1 MVRHFAQCALLCLAA
16 LLTGVGA
23 QPDSGASV
31 ESNAAGFEQGD
42 TAALEAPIAASELD
56 LGVQSASVHDLVRGI
71 AGHDETR
78 PAALRLDDKPATKP
92 DTLIYQ
98 AEEVEARAEAIKS
111 RISSLLGNTPDEQS
125 EEERERELQK
135 KIALDKSYSSGA
147 TGLSGQRSG
156 GPRSDL
162 DNPTLRLRLIE
173 FGLIVWDVLTHPV
186 TITLAALGFIGR
198 VVMAALRVKRE
209 KKSSRRRRSRS
220 YHAKAAE
227 RQERPAAQTSDLPM
241 TEYEQQQERRRQRR
255 YSRSRRHHRRSSLLD
270 LFRST

>member
-1 MVRHFAQCALLCLAA
+1 MVRYFAQSALFCLVA
-16 LLTGVGA
+16 LSTGAGA

-31 ESNAAGFEQGD
+31 ESNTAGFEQGD
-42 TAALEAPIAASELD
+42 AAALEAPIAASELD

-71 AGHDETR
+71 TDNDETR

-92 DTLIYQ
+92 DTLFYQ
-98 AEEVEARAEAIKS
+98 VEEVEARAEAIKS
-111 RISSLLGNTPDEQS
+111 RIASLLGNTPDEQS
-125 EEERERELQK
+125 EEERERALQQ

-156 GPRSDL
+156 APRSDL

-173 FGLIVWDVLTHPV
+173 FALIVWDVLTHPV
-186 TITLAALGFIGR
+186 TITLAVLGFIGR
-198 VVMAALRVKRE
+198 VVLAMLRLKRE
-209 KKSSRRRRSRS
+209 RKSSRRRRSHSRRARGNAAPEAVTARS
-220 YHAKAAE
+220 IE
-227 RQERPAAQTSDLPM
+227 QPM
-241 TEYEQQQERRRQRR
+241 TEYEQQLERRRQRR